1 MLLRLE
7 AWSGHLASR
16 GRGHL
21 LSSTIVP
28 WRWVSRSAPVLKL
41 YIFNRP
47 LAGGCAFSRPAF
59 LIVGLEPVPE
69 ARPFFFPE
77 EALAS
82 VSLMSRSRLRAL
94 WEKSLSL
101 GLSSPAAWW
110 VGSPRLVPCFI
121 LFLGSRFSG
130 FFELGMR
137 VLHVHVP
144 WVPPLLFYSCF

>member
-1 MLLRLE
+1 MSGFRVLETGFVLLRLE
-7 AWSGHLASR
+7 ARSGHLASR

-47 LAGGCAFSRPAF
+47 LAGGCAFSRPVF

-69 ARPFFFPE
+69 AGPFFFPE

-82 VSLMSRSRLRAL
+82 VSLMSGSRLRAL
-94 WEKSLSL
+94 WEKTSPWA
-101 GLSSPAAWW
+101 SPALLPGGWAH
-110 VGSPRLVPCFI
+110 
-121 LFLGSRFSG
+121 LGWSSAS
-130 FFELGMR
+130 
-137 VLHVHVP
+137 
-144 WVPPLLFYSCF
+144 YST